1 VDNEARRAEFFDNCG
16 QRTASQSG
24 TAQMVSLPE
33 GMALLK
39 RIRFATTFAIFL
51 FFWQK

>member
-1 VDNEARRAEFFDNCG
+1 VDYEARRAEFLTIAVE
-16 QRTASQSG
+16 RTASQSG